1 MRNVNIFN
9 LNIYDLLWIFFGEGW
24 GGENDMRSMDKL
36 YEWGKK

>member
-1 MRNVNIFN
+1 MTF
-9 LNIYDLLWIFFGEGW
+9 YGFFFGEGW

>member
-1 MRNVNIFN
+1 MTF
-9 LNIYDLLWIFFGEGW
+9 YGFFCWEGW